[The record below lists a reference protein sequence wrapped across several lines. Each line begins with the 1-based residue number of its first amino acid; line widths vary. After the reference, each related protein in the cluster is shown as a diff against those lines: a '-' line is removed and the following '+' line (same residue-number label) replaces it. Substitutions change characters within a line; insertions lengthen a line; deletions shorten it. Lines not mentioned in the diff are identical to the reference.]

1 MSWFNVWR
9 IMQFKTVLGI
19 SFVILLGSSIA
30 FNIVLSP
37 KSEIVTRQYWHL
49 VKPDTRKEQMP

>member
-1 MSWFNVWR
+1 
-9 IMQFKTVLGI
+9 MQFKTVLGI